1 MEEYIWICQN
11 TVKQYIAMRSM
22 LDLCEGS
29 EREPSVW
36 VGMRFWEKAG
46 INLLGEREATATA
59 AEKYD

>member
-1 MEEYIWICQN
+1 
-11 TVKQYIAMRSM
+11 MRSM

-46 INLLGEREATATA
+46 INLLGEREAAAAA
-59 AEKYD
+59 AEKYE